1 MSLIYILEDDES
13 IAELVK
19 SALELSNINVK
30 KFFNSKDFFN
40 GLKSEM
46 PDMTILDIMLPDN
59 NGLEVISQLKMK
71 YPSLPVIFLSAMNS
85 ELDKVKGLELGA
97 EDYIT
102 KPFGVMELV
111 ARIKT
116 VLRRSTSV
124 NSVIVEDDMWIN
136 TEKMTVVKDGK
147 KIILTPKE
155 FQLLIV
161 LIENK
166 GKVLK
171 REDLLN
177 KVWGYDY
184 VGETRTV
191 DNHIKQ
197 LRNKTQSEKIDTVF
211 GVGYRWKEE

>member
-1 MSLIYILEDDES
+1 MSLVYILEDDES

-30 KFFNSKDFFN
+30 KFLNSKDFFI
-40 GLKSEM
+40 GLESKM
-46 PDMTILDIMLPDN
+46 PDMAILDIMLPET
-59 NGLEVISQLKMK
+59 NGFEVITQIKTK
-71 YPSLPVIFLSAMNS
+71 YSSLPVIFLSAMNS
-85 ELDKVKGLELGA
+85 ELAKVKGLELGA

-102 KPFGVMELV
+102 KPFGIMELV
-111 ARIKT
+111 ARVKA
-116 VLRRSTSV
+116 VLRRAIP
-124 NSVIVEDDMWIN
+124 NNVIVEEDMWID
-136 TEKMTVVKDGK
+136 TGKMTVVKDGE
-147 KIILTPKE
+147 KIVLTPKE
-155 FQLLIV
+155 FLLLTV
-161 LIENK
+161 LIQNK

-184 VGETRTV
+184 IGETRTV

-197 LRNKTQSEKIDTVF
+197 LRNKTKSEKIDTVF

>member
-1 MSLIYILEDDES
+1 MSLVYILEDDES

-30 KFFNSKDFFN
+30 KFFSSKDFFA
-40 GLKSEM
+40 GLESEM

-59 NGLEVISQLKMK
+59 NGLEVLSQLKMK

-102 KPFGVMELV
+102 KPFGIMELV
-111 ARIKT
+111 ARVKT
-116 VLRRSTSV
+116 VLRRSV
-124 NSVIVEDDMWIN
+124 PANNVMVEDDMWIN
-136 TEKMTVVKDGK
+136 TEKMTVIKDGE

-184 VGETRTV
+184 AGETRTV

>member
-1 MSLIYILEDDES
+1 MSLVYILEDDES

-30 KFFNSKDFFN
+30 KFLNSKDFFIV
-40 GLKSEM
+40 LESEM
-46 PDMTILDIMLPDN
+46 PDMAILDIMLPET
-59 NGLEVISQLKMK
+59 NGFEVITQIKTK
-71 YPSLPVIFLSAMNS
+71 YSSLPVIFLSAMNS
-85 ELDKVKGLELGA
+85 ELAKVKGLELGA

-102 KPFGVMELV
+102 KPFGIMELV
-111 ARIKT
+111 ARVKA
-116 VLRRSTSV
+116 VLRRAIP
-124 NSVIVEDDMWIN
+124 NNVIVEEDMWID
-136 TEKMTVVKDGK
+136 TGKMTVVKDGE
-147 KIILTPKE
+147 KIVLTPKE
-155 FQLLIV
+155 FLLLTV
-161 LIENK
+161 LIQNK

-184 VGETRTV
+184 IGETRTV

-197 LRNKTQSEKIDTVF
+197 LRNKTKSEKIDTVF

>member
-1 MSLIYILEDDES
+1 MSLVYILEDDES

-30 KFFNSKDFFN
+30 KFFSSKDFFI
-40 GLKSEM
+40 GLESKM
-46 PDMTILDIMLPDN
+46 PDMAILDIMLPET
-59 NGLEVISQLKMK
+59 NGFEVITQIKTK
-71 YPSLPVIFLSAMNS
+71 YSSLPVIFLSAMNS
-85 ELDKVKGLELGA
+85 ELAKVKGLELGA

-102 KPFGVMELV
+102 KPFGIMELV
-111 ARIKT
+111 ARVKA
-116 VLRRSTSV
+116 VLRRAIP
-124 NSVIVEDDMWIN
+124 NNVIVEEDMWID
-136 TEKMTVVKDGK
+136 TEKMTVVKDGE
-147 KIILTPKE
+147 KIVLTPKE
-155 FQLLIV
+155 FLLLTV
-161 LIENK
+161 LIQNK

-184 VGETRTV
+184 IGETRTV

-197 LRNKTQSEKIDTVF
+197 LRNKTKSEKIDTVF

>member
-1 MSLIYILEDDES
+1 MSLVYILEDDES

-30 KFFNSKDFFN
+30 KFFSSKDFFA
-40 GLKSEM
+40 GLESEM

-59 NGLEVISQLKMK
+59 NGLEVLSQLKMK

-102 KPFGVMELV
+102 KPFGIMELV
-111 ARIKT
+111 ARVKT
-116 VLRRSTSV
+116 VLRRSV
-124 NSVIVEDDMWIN
+124 PANNVMVEDDMWIN
-136 TEKMTVVKDGK
+136 TEKMTVIKDEE

-155 FQLLIV
+155 FQLLTV
-161 LIENK
+161 LIQNK

-184 VGETRTV
+184 AGETRTV

>member
-1 MSLIYILEDDES
+1 
-13 IAELVK
+13 
-19 SALELSNINVK
+19 
-30 KFFNSKDFFN
+30 
-40 GLKSEM
+40 
-46 PDMTILDIMLPDN
+46 
-59 NGLEVISQLKMK
+59 MK

-102 KPFGVMELV
+102 KPFGIMELV
-111 ARIKT
+111 ARVKT
-116 VLRRSTSV
+116 VLRRSV
-124 NSVIVEDDMWIN
+124 PANNVMVEDDMWIN
-136 TEKMTVVKDGK
+136 TEKMTVIKDEE

-184 VGETRTV
+184 AGETRTV

>member
-1 MSLIYILEDDES
+1 MSLVYILEDDES

-30 KFFNSKDFFN
+30 KFFSSKDFFA
-40 GLKSEM
+40 GLESEM

-59 NGLEVISQLKMK
+59 NGLEVLSQLKMK

-102 KPFGVMELV
+102 KPFGIMELV
-111 ARIKT
+111 ARVKT
-116 VLRRSTSV
+116 VLRRSV
-124 NSVIVEDDMWIN
+124 PANNVMVEDDMWIN
-136 TEKMTVVKDGK
+136 TEKMTVIKDEE

-184 VGETRTV
+184 AGETRTV